1 MTDTFTVTG
10 AGSIFPDNPLFDTIQ
25 FWDLNIEY
33 NNGLKVHF
41 VSTNNANEMMKNLK
55 SADGTT
61 FYGTKGWISLGRG
74 AAASDI
80 PKLHQELNIEVF
92 GENNRHG
99 YNFVQSLK
107 GEIAPFN
114 PLDEAILSDCISHM
128 GNMLIRS
135 GKTKLYGMLLNEKLS
150 TIQN

>member
-1 MTDTFTVTG
+1 
-10 AGSIFPDNPLFDTIQ
+10 
-25 FWDLNIEY
+25 
-33 NNGLKVHF
+33 
-41 VSTNNANEMMKNLK
+41 MMKNLK

-135 GKTKLYGMLLNEKLS
+135 GKDKIVWDAVKRKIINYPELKALYFQRESRAMYDF
-150 TIQN
+150 